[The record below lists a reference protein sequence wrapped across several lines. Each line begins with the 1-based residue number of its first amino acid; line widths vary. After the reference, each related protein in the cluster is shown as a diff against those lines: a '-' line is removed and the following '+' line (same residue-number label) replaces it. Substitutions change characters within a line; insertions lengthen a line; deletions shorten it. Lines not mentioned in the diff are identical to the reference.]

1 MRRIALLLAL
11 AALVSAIPAHA
22 QDSLETAKRKELEEI
37 SRQAAEQRAKAKQL
51 RGRESKELAQIRR
64 TEQRINVTRTRLRD
78 LAKRQKNLG
87 LQLEVTQVNL
97 ERSKMSLAGQ
107 QEKLRRRLREM
118 YKFGPARELEFLL
131 STTSFGQLLSRWDFL
146 VMIAEQD
153 RQMLEDVRDRK
164 AQVEVLEQRI
174 QGNLKQVSRTTQQ
187 TTSEN
192 QRLAKQRA
200 ERQGVVRQIQTQRE
214 AYEAAAEELERT
226 ARAVQ
231 RLLADLERRRRE
243 EADRARAQG
252 RQPAPYTGN
261 FAQGQGSLD
270 WPLRGELIGHF
281 GPEKHPRFGTITPNN
296 GIDIAAAIGTPV
308 RSVAKGRVDYTSS
321 DYGTYGQMIII
332 NHGDGYYT
340 LYGHLSGI
348 SVAVGQEVAAGQTI
362 GLSGDTGSLKGPELH
377 FEVRKGG
384 TSLDPEGWLR

>member
-1 MRRIALLLAL
+1 VRRIALLLAL
-11 AALVSAIPAHA
+11 AALVSAAPAHA
-22 QDSLETAKRKELEEI
+22 QDSLEAAKRKELQEI

-64 TEQRINVTRTRLRD
+64 TEQRINVTRSRLRD

-270 WPLRGELIGHF
+270 WPLRGELIGRF

-384 TSLDPEGWLR
+384 TAVDPQSWLR

>member
-1 MRRIALLLAL
+1 VRRIALLLAL

-384 TSLDPEGWLR
+384 TAVDPQSWLR